1 MGLFTGILW
10 LLAILILFN
19 KGKLYE
25 FKCIMI
31 IVKTKKS
38 FIIYKFVL
46 CASESINILLKKY
59 FWKEKEKWIALKI
72 YIDFLNVMNI

>member
-1 MGLFTGILW
+1 MYNDNSK
-10 LLAILILFN
+10 N
-19 KGKLYE
+19 K
-25 FKCIMI
+25 
-31 IVKTKKS
+31 KKS